1 MIDLYPYIVSVL
13 CALIAGLS
21 SYVCARRQA
30 KAEITKLD
38 RQFTID
44 LEKEREKAKLDLE
57 KEREKNRLE
66 TERLQLQHQHELELK
81 DKEMQNAMGE
91 SVVNT
96 LFAELMKTP
105 EMKQQISDSFKKGGK
120 KK

>member
-44 LEKEREKAKLDLE
+44 LKRSARRLSWIL
-57 KEREKNRLE
+57 RKNGRK
-66 TERLQLQHQHELELK
+66 TDWKQS
-81 DKEMQNAMGE
+81 DY
-91 SVVNT
+91 SCSINT
-96 LFAELMKTP
+96 N
-105 EMKQQISDSFKKGGK
+105 
-120 KK
+120 

>member
-1 MIDLYPYIVSVL
+1 MLELLPYIVSVL

-30 KAEITKLD
+30 KEEIIKLD

-44 LEKEREKAKLDLE
+44 LEKEREKAKLALE

-66 TERLQLQHQHELELK
+66 TERLQLQHQHALELK
-81 DKEMQNAMGE
+81 DKEMQNAMGG

-96 LFAELMKTP
+96 LFSELMKTP
-105 EMKQQISDSFKKGGK
+105 EMKQKISDSFKKGGK